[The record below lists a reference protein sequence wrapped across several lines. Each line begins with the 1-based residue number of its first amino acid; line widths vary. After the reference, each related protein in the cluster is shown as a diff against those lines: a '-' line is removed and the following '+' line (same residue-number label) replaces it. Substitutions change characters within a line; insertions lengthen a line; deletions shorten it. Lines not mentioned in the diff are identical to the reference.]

1 MIVVRPAILGD
12 AAAMSDVL
20 VASITALCIADHQN
34 MPDTMSRW
42 LANKSPDG
50 VRQWFANPQNRLF
63 VAERDGALAAVG
75 GINTGRQVILNY
87 VSPEHRFAGV
97 STALLAAME
106 TALGPG
112 EAELDS
118 TETARRFYRARGW
131 SDAGAPEAWAGML
144 AYPMRMML

>member
-1 MIVVRPAILGD
+1 VIVVRPAMVSD
-12 AAAMSDVL
+12 AEAMSDVL

-63 VAERDGALAAVG
+63 VAERDGALAAAG
-75 GINTGRQVILNY
+75 GINTARQVILNY

-106 TALGPG
+106 AALGPG
-112 EAELDS
+112 EATLDS
-118 TETARRFYRARGW
+118 TATARRFYRARGW
-131 SDAGAPEAWAGML
+131 SDAGAPRQWAGML
-144 AYPMRMML
+144 AYPMRKRL

>member
-1 MIVVRPAILGD
+1 MIVVRPAMVSD
-12 AAAMSDVL
+12 AEAMSDVL

-42 LANKSPDG
+42 LANKSPAG

-63 VAERDGALAAVG
+63 VAERDGALAAAG
-75 GINTGRQVILNY
+75 GINTARQVILNY

-106 TALGPG
+106 KSGFREYFNPQTGEGLGAVDFTWG
-112 EAELDS
+112 SLIID
-118 TETARRFYRARGW
+118 
-131 SDAGAPEAWAGML
+131 ML
-144 AYPMRMML
+144 EPYSAQ